1 MIAKLKKYNRL
12 VINTTHE
19 KTNSITIEKD
29 ILKKYDTLY
38 ISLDNDKT
46 SYTSTPMYIEVPDLI
61 DESNNEFF
69 VPIIIE
75 SGPFTVA
82 KLKYRNNI
90 LTVDVGYIAKVVA
103 YSY

>member
-1 MIAKLKKYNRL
+1 M
-12 VINTTHE
+12 INTVHK
-19 KTNSITIEKD
+19 KTDSITIEKD

-38 ISLDNDKT
+38 VSLDNDKT
-46 SYTSTPMYIEVPDLI
+46 SYTSTPIYLEIPDLL

-69 VPIIIE
+69 VPVIIE
-75 SGPFTVA
+75 SSPFTVA

>member
-1 MIAKLKKYNRL
+1 M
-12 VINTTHE
+12 INTVHK
-19 KTNSITIEKD
+19 KTDSITIEKD

-46 SYTSTPMYIEVPDLI
+46 SYTSTPLYLEIPDLI

-69 VPIIIE
+69 VPIIIANSE
-75 SGPFTVA
+75 FTVA
-82 KLKYRNNI
+82 KLRYKNNI
-90 LTVDVGYIAKVVA
+90 LTTDVGYIAKVVA

>member
-1 MIAKLKKYNRL
+1 M
-12 VINTTHE
+12 
-19 KTNSITIEKD
+19 
-29 ILKKYDTLY
+29 
-38 ISLDNDKT
+38 
-46 SYTSTPMYIEVPDLI
+46 

-69 VPIIIE
+69 VPVIIE